1 MEQALEELNQMKWL
15 GPKCHDKREKAAW
28 IDCLKLYQSTV
39 LQLNQ
44 TLDKSTKHTD
54 FDAQTW
60 LSAAL
65 TFLDTCQNGFIEL
78 NVTKNIFPLM
88 SNNVALM
95 ISNSLAVNNSTT
107 EQQDYREGFPRW
119 VSSGDRR
126 LLWSE
131 LPIPD
136 LVVAQDGSGDFCTI
150 KEALDALMNMSHS
163 GRFVIYVERG
173 VYNECIE
180 IELDMPNIM
189 LVGDGWKNTI
199 ITGNRS
205 HVGGFSTFDSA
216 TVSITGDGFI
226 AQGITF
232 HNTAGPQN
240 GQAVALISLDFIFG
254 NAAVVFQNCFI
265 HGRTPINGNQIVITA
280 QSRSDPNQNT
290 GISFHRCR
298 VAPAEDPKQLLRPFV
313 AYLERPWRD
322 YARVVYLRTYLDWFV
337 PPEGWS
343 QWGNQTDNLE
353 TLYYGEYKNYGP
365 GSSTKSRVKWSG
377 FHDMRNKT
385 VAQNFSVAK
394 LIGGDSWLPQ
404 AGIPFILDL

>member
-44 TLDKSTKHTD
+44 TL
-54 FDAQTW
+54 
-60 LSAAL
+60 AL

-95 ISNSLAVNNSTT
+95 ISNSLAINNSTT
-107 EQQDYREGFPRW
+107 EQQDYKEGFPRL
-119 VSSGDRR
+119 VSSDDRR

-240 GQAVALISLDFIFG
+240 GQAVALISRSDRSVFYQCSFEGYQDTLF
-254 NAAVVFQNCFI
+254 FQNCFI

-313 AYLERPWRD
+313 AYLGRLWRD